1 MPLVSVIIPT
11 FNRSHLIM
19 RTVESV
25 LKQTLLDIEI
35 IIVND
40 GSSDN
45 TEELVSN
52 CTDPRVR
59 YVYKENGG
67 VSSARNTGIDI
78 AIGDYL
84 CFLDD
89 DDEWA
94 NNYLEDMTGALEN
107 NPDYGAAYCPF
118 PLKGDTSSISKTS
131 RPCGHITKDLFQ
143 KGIVHIVACLIRR
156 DLLDDIRFDTALK
169 IAEDSD
175 FLLRVSLKAK
185 FIFITSTNAIRNP
198 TEISLTSNYDES
210 RVLSLERFYFHLG
223 GAQVI
228 PKKIAFSKLS
238 KSSRSIA
245 KHYSNKN
252 TPRAAKWFY
261 RKAIAYRPSDLRN
274 YVPYLKAVF
283 QSVSTDAWESP
294 KKLAV
299 DTYK

>member
-25 LKQTLLDIEI
+25 LKQTLSDIEI

-45 TEELVSN
+45 TKDIVSS

-67 VSSARNTGIDI
+67 VSSARNIGIDI
-78 AIGDYL
+78 ATGDYL

-94 NNYLEDMTGALEN
+94 ENYLEAMTAALEK
-107 NPDYGAAYCPF
+107 NPDYGTAYCPF
-118 PLKGDTSSISKTS
+118 PLKGDAPRISKAS
-131 RPCGHITKDLFQ
+131 RPSGHITKDLFQ
-143 KGIVHIVACLIRR
+143 KGFVHIVACLIRR

-175 FLLRVSLKAK
+175 FLLRVSLKKK

-198 TEISLTSNYDES
+198 TEISLSSNYDES
-210 RVLSLERFYFHLG
+210 RVLSLERFYFQLG
-223 GAQVI
+223 GEQVI

-245 KHYSNKN
+245 RHYSNKD

-261 RKAIAYRPSDLRN
+261 RKAIIYRPGDLRN
-274 YVPYLKAVF
+274 YAPYIKSIF
-283 QSVSTDAWESP
+283 QSISTDAWEPP
-294 KKLAV
+294 KQLAAGV
-299 DTYK
+299 CE